1 MTRLIAAAK
10 AGAAYFA
17 VAFAIAFVLGALRVL
32 VVAPQVGE
40 LAAVLIEVPIM
51 LAVSWFVCGW
61 ILRRHDVP
69 GSIGARLTMGAV
81 AFALL
86 MAAEFAL
93 GIYGFGKT
101 AGEIVASFAL
111 LPAQFGLAGQ
121 VGFAL
126 MPVLRAVA
134 R

>member
-1 MTRLIAAAK
+1 MIRLIAAAK

-17 VAFAIAFVLGALRVL
+17 IAFAIAFALGSLRVL

-61 ILRRHDVP
+61 ILRRNDVP
-69 GSIGARLTMGAV
+69 GSIGARLAMGAV

-93 GIYGFGKT
+93 GIYAFGKS

-111 LPAQFGLAGQ
+111 LPAQLGFAGQ

-126 MPVLRAVA
+126 MPVVRAVA